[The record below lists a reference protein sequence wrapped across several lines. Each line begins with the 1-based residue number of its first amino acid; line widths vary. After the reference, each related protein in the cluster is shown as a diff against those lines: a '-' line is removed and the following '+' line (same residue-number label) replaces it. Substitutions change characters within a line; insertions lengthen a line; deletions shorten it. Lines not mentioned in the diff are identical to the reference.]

1 MADFKTHTIL
11 GTGVGIGLSC
21 LAVTGNF
28 ITFSGSILAVFLSAM
43 ASALPDIDSSTGTP
57 RKFALASLEILGPA
71 IGMVSFA
78 KNMSLETLLLTGIA
92 VFFVIRYPFG
102 FLIDKLTKH
111 RGAWHSIPMALI
123 GTMIIYLVFFRSA
136 FSSRIFFALVFFLCF
151 LSHLILDEI
160 CSVKYFGLAVK
171 KSFGTALKFSGSSWG
186 QTVLMYVMI
195 AILAGIGVFEAA
207 WR

>member
-1 MADFKTHTIL
+1 
-11 GTGVGIGLSC
+11 
-21 LAVTGNF
+21 
-28 ITFSGSILAVFLSAM
+28 
-43 ASALPDIDSSTGTP
+43 
-57 RKFALASLEILGPA
+57 
-71 IGMVSFA
+71 
-78 KNMSLETLLLTGIA
+78 
-92 VFFVIRYPFG
+92 
-102 FLIDKLTKH
+102 
-111 RGAWHSIPMALI
+111 MALI

-171 KSFGTALKFSGSSWG
+171 KSFGTALKFSGNSWG